1 MWKYIRKYL
10 HFAVIAAIFMVS
22 EVTMDLLQPSI
33 MRRIVDDGVLGVSTG
48 GLGSMPLIWSL
59 GLRMILLVLFG
70 GLCGSL
76 NNAFVHM
83 AGQNIGNEMRKD
95 CFRSIMG
102 FSFPQMDRFGA
113 GPLVTRVTND
123 ITQVQTYIST
133 FIRGMIRT
141 GMLMFGSIFFMF
153 RLNPRFG
160 LVVLCAFP
168 VIVGCMALCLLK
180 ANPLFTRLRAIWTG
194 STPYCR
200 RTFPASA
207 SSRPACGRPMRSC
220 ASARPT
226 AS

>member
-1 MWKYIRKYL
+1 MWKYIRRYL
-10 HFAVIAAIFMVS
+10 HFAILAAAFMVG

-33 MRRIVDDGVLGVSTG
+33 MRRIVDDGVLGVGTG
-48 GLGSMPLIWSL
+48 GVGSLPLIWSL

-113 GPLVTRVTND
+113 GSLVTRVTND

-180 ANPLFTRLRAIWTG
+180 ANPLFTRLRAIWMG